1 MSKVICYTKQYLPE
15 NYDENSWYFELF
27 SKPLESQDNVGYVGN
42 GLLRE
47 LRRSKITPSSEAL
60 DFVII
65 AMSVV
70 SADKAILRRNSPDG
84 WTRQINLEIPLQKAE
99 EWEKVKDKLEK
110 MLRFLS
116 GDFWKLTFT
125 QLPES
130 IALDNFTEDRDKD
143 CVCLLSG
150 GMDSLV
156 GGIDLCEYG
165 KKPLFVAQT
174 VRGDAA
180 HQREYANA
188 LGKDNLCQ
196 WSCYISKRGVSEN
209 TTRARSIVFFA
220 FALLASFGVSAN
232 ERGKKQYTSQK
243 MDSLASIFLWIFF
256 VAEA

>member
-1 MSKVICYTKQYLPE
+1 MACFGSCGDQ
-15 NYDENSWYFELF
+15 
-27 SKPLESQDNVGYVGN
+27 
-42 GLLRE
+42 
-47 LRRSKITPSSEAL
+47 KITPSSEAL

-165 KKPLFVAQT
+165 KNHYLLLKQCEETQLIKGSMQIHWA
-174 VRGDAA
+174 R
-180 HQREYANA
+180 
-188 LGKDNLCQ
+188 
-196 WSCYISKRGVSEN
+196 
-209 TTRARSIVFFA
+209 TTSVNGAVI
-220 FALLASFGVSAN
+220 
-232 ERGKKQYTSQK
+232 
-243 MDSLASIFLWIFF
+243 
-256 VAEA
+256 

>member
-1 MSKVICYTKQYLPE
+1 MSKVICYTKQHLPE
-15 NYDENSWYFELF
+15 KYDENSWYFELL

-70 SADKAILRRNSPDG
+70 AADKAILRKTSPDG
-84 WTRQINLEIPLQKAE
+84 WTRQIELEIPLQNIEA
-99 EWEKVKDKLEK
+99 WEKVKDKLEK

-125 QLPES
+125 QLPER
-130 IALDNFTEDRDKD
+130 IALDSFTESKDKD

-156 GGIDLCEYG
+156 GGIDLCESE
-165 KKPLFVAQT
+165 KKTIICCSNGAWRCFPSK
-174 VRGDAA
+174 GIC
-180 HQREYANA
+180 
-188 LGKDNLCQ
+188 K
-196 WSCYISKRGVSEN
+196 YIG
-209 TTRARSIVFFA
+209 
-220 FALLASFGVSAN
+220 
-232 ERGKKQYTSQK
+232 
-243 MDSLASIFLWIFF
+243 
-256 VAEA
+256 

>member
-196 WSCYISKRGVSEN
+196 WSCYISKRGASEN

-220 FALLASFGVSAN
+220 FALLA
-232 ERGKKQYTSQK
+232 
-243 MDSLASIFLWIFF
+243 
-256 VAEA
+256 

>member
-1 MSKVICYTKQYLPE
+1 MSKVICYTKLHLPE

-165 KKPLFVAQT
+165 KTIICCSNSARRRSSSKGVCKYIGQGQPLSMELLYKQT
-174 VRGDAA
+174 WGIGEHHSCAVDCILRI
-180 HQREYANA
+180 
-188 LGKDNLCQ
+188 CSFSFI
-196 WSCYISKRGVSEN
+196 WSFSE
-209 TTRARSIVFFA
+209 
-220 FALLASFGVSAN
+220 
-232 ERGKKQYTSQK
+232 
-243 MDSLASIFLWIFF
+243 
-256 VAEA
+256 